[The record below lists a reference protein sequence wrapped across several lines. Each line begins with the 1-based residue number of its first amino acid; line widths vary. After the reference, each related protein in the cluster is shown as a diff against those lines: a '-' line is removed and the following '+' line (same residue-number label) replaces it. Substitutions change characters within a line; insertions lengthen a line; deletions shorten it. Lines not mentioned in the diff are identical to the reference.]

1 MKSNVCKIENGTK
14 DLAAI
19 LKESEKVAV
28 YNELTHKQT
37 LQLRLIC
44 EEIDGMLPN
53 IIDDFNGELW
63 IDFED
68 GVCKV
73 NVSLVFDKFTAE
85 KKEDLVGIA
94 KNKKNAAAVGIVG
107 KIRSALEDT
116 FMADDAFDD
125 GDMSLDAR
133 YFVTEYYDIT
143 DHYSG
148 IDYARIWSLENYRS
162 TVKKEEKTEAWDE
175 LEKSVIAS
183 VADDVI
189 VGVKGKR
196 ADIIVVKKFD

>member
-1 MKSNVCKIENGTK
+1 MKSNICKIENGIK
-14 DLAAI
+14 DLELI

-28 YNELTHKQT
+28 YNELTHKQA

-53 IIDDFNGELW
+53 IIDDFSGDFW
-63 IDFED
+63 IDFEN
-68 GVCKV
+68 GICKV
-73 NVSLVFDKFTAE
+73 NVSIQFDEFTAD
-85 KKEDLVGIA
+85 KKKGLVAIS
-94 KNKKNAAAVGIVG
+94 KNKKNAATVGVVG
-107 KIRSALEDT
+107 KIRSALENVFLDQDT
-116 FMADDAFDD
+116 FGSGEMMFE
-125 GDMSLDAR
+125 SR
-133 YFVTEYYDIT
+133 YFSM

-148 IDYARIWSLENYRS
+148 IDYSSGMDYACLWSLEQYRS
-162 TVKKEEKTEAWDE
+162 AVKREEKREAWDE

-196 ADIIVVKKFD
+196 ADIIVVKKFV